1 MLQNLRRLHIH
12 SNSACLVGH
21 CSKEK
26 VTLNLPE
33 SGCVCVDCDEC
44 PSFKQNESKPD
55 YIGIREG
62 ETVSQ
67 SHWFVVEMKTNVSS
81 VSAVLRQI
89 EAGVDKIRNSP
100 CFQFNGAPSKV
111 IGIVVHSRRGAK
123 ADDLKR
129 HRITYGGKRIIV
141 IGKRSDRSL

>member
-1 MLQNLRRLHIH
+1 M
-12 SNSACLVGH
+12 
-21 CSKEK
+21 
-26 VTLNLPE
+26 
-33 SGCVCVDCDEC
+33 DCDKC
-44 PSFKQNESKPD
+44 PSFNQNESKPD

-81 VSAVLRQI
+81 VNSVLRQI
-89 EAGVDKIRNSP
+89 EAGVDMIQNSP
-100 CFQFNGAPSKV
+100 SFQFSGSPTKV
-111 IGIVVHSRRGAK
+111 IGIVVHRRRGAK

-141 IGKRSDRSL
+141 IGRRSDRSL